1 MQRILKD
8 FRTAQF
14 ASFTLSQK
22 MYLFFSQNKIVNYKE
37 KKLKHNSVNKIDE
50 KVFFRFLYTLL
61 TTNTLSLLLSHE
73 ILCTE

>member
-37 KKLKHNSVNKIDE
+37 KN
-50 KVFFRFLYTLL
+50 
-61 TTNTLSLLLSHE
+61 
-73 ILCTE
+73 